1 MISRVKVFLLIIVLL
16 SAILRFYKLDTI
28 PPSLNWDEA
37 GSAYNAYT
45 IANWGRDEWGK
56 FLPLIFTSFRDDKHP
71 VHIYLTSVVVKLLG
85 LSDFTARLSGAIIG
99 VLSVIVI
106 FYLARLIFKNDLVA
120 LFSALFLAVS
130 PYNLHFSRG
139 LWEANFA
146 LFFFLLGLL
155 MFYLSLQKKGWLIN
169 ISFFSFG
176 LSLLSYHS

>member
-71 VHIYLTSVVVKLLG
+71 VHIYMTAPIVKMFG
-85 LSDFTARLSGAIIG
+85 LSDFTARLSGAIVG
-99 VLSVIVI
+99 VLSVIII
-106 FYLARLIFKNDLVA
+106 FFLARILFKNDLVG
-120 LFSALFLAVS
+120 LLSALFLAMS
-130 PYNLHFSRG
+130 
-139 LWEANFA
+139 
-146 LFFFLLGLL
+146 
-155 MFYLSLQKKGWLIN
+155 Q
-169 ISFFSFG
+169 
-176 LSLLSYHS
+176 